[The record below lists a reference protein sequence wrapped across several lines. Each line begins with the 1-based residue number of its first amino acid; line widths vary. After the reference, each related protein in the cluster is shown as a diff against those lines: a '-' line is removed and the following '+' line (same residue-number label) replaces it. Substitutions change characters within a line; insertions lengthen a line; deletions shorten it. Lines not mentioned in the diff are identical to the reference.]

1 MSNSLRPHEL
11 SRLFC
16 PWNFAG
22 KILEWVAIFSPPG
35 DIFYPGII
43 IATYNHNCLN
53 HQNKEHN
60 FKSFLKTLRMA
71 TLEIVL
77 EYKNIIIIS

>member
-1 MSNSLRPHEL
+1 MNCPGSSVHE
-11 SRLFC
+11 
-16 PWNFAG
+16 
-22 KILEWVAIFSPPG
+22 ILQARYWSGLTFSPPG

-43 IATYNHNCLN
+43 IVSYNHNCLN
-53 HQNKEHN
+53 DQNKEHN